1 MSRPVNIAPAYRAS
15 NATPEAFGD
24 PTRPGALLRLASI
37 IGPGGLIPVSRSTW
51 WAGVKSGRYP
61 QSVKLGAR
69 AVAWRA
75 SDIAAL
81 VEKGIGDA

>member
-15 NATPEAFGD
+15 NSTPEAFGD
-24 PTRPGALLRLASI
+24 PTKPGALLRLTSI
-37 IGPGGLIPVSRSTW
+37 IGPGGPIPVSRSTW
-51 WAGVKSGRYP
+51 WAGVKTGRFP
-61 QSVKLGAR
+61 PPVKLGAR

-81 VEKGIGDA
+81 IEKGVAR